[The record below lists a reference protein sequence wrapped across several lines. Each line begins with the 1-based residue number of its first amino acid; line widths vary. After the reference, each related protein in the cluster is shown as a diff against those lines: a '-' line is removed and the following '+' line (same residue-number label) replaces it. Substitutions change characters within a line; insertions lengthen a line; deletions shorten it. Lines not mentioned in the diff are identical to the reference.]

1 MPIGEICTREVVV
14 VDKHASIKEAAQL
27 MRRYH
32 VGDIIVVEEK
42 GGKRIPVG
50 ILTDR
55 DIVIEIFAEE
65 VDPEK
70 VTVADVMSFELATVR
85 EQDGIWE
92 TIEFMHSKGVRRLP
106 VLAADG
112 SLAGIVTVDD
122 LLELLSGELNALSGI
137 VKREQVKESQLRR

>member
-1 MPIGEICTREVVV
+1 MPIGEICTREVII

-42 GGKRIPVG
+42 GGKRLPLG

-70 VTVADVMSFELATVR
+70 MTVADVMSFELATVR

-112 SLAGIVTVDD
+112 ALAGIVTVDD

>member
-42 GGKRIPVG
+42 GGKRIPAG

>member
-1 MPIGEICTREVVV
+1 
-14 VDKHASIKEAAQL
+14 
-27 MRRYH
+27 
-32 VGDIIVVEEK
+32 
-42 GGKRIPVG
+42 
-50 ILTDR
+50 
-55 DIVIEIFAEE
+55 

-92 TIEFMHSKGVRRLP
+92 TIEFMHAKGVRRLP

-122 LLELLSGELNALSGI
+122 LLELLSGELSALSGI